1 MTKKELLQDYKIK
14 YIENARTYSDGAKKL
29 TEFFYNYFK
38 DVRKIYKT
46 YHSLFTLFNT
56 YDISV
61 ILTPWGSWYYEHNLD
76 YCTITKTLDK
86 KIKSIMTELNYKY
99 LYDI

>member
-14 YIENARTYSDGAKKL
+14 YIDNARPYSDGAVKISN
-29 TEFFYNYFK
+29 FFYNYFK
-38 DVRKIYKT
+38 DVRKLYKC
-46 YHSLFTLFNT
+46 YHQLFKLFNT

-61 ILTPWGSWYYEHNLD
+61 ILTPGGSWYYEHNLD

-86 KIKSIMTELNYKY
+86 KIKSILKGFNYKY

>member
-46 YHSLFTLFNT
+46 YHSLF
-56 YDISV
+56 
-61 ILTPWGSWYYEHNLD
+61 
-76 YCTITKTLDK
+76 
-86 KIKSIMTELNYKY
+86 
-99 LYDI
+99 